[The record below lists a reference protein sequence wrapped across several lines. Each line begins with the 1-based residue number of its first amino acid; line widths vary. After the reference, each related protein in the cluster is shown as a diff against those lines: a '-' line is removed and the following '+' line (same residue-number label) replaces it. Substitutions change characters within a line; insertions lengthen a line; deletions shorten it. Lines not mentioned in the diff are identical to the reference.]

1 MHKYLTLALVAPAI
15 SLISAP
21 LAAQDGC
28 GVTRQLSA
36 TLDAGG
42 ANRISV
48 IGRAGSLRVVGR
60 SGLAEVRVTGEACAS
75 RSEIL
80 DQIEII
86 AERNGAE
93 THVEAFIPE
102 SRLGFLRSDYA
113 SLDLVVEVPEALA
126 LEVTDGSGPVEI
138 SELRNAITV
147 NDGSGPLAIRN
158 TTGEIRVRDG
168 SGAMTIESVRGTVTV
183 EDGSGAIEI
192 RDVTGNVRIRE
203 DGSGAIAVDRVSGD
217 FELGD
222 DGSGG
227 RSIGR
232 IGGTVSLPRR

>member
-1 MHKYLTLALVAPAI
+1 MHKSRTLGLGALATCLL
-15 SLISAP
+15 SSP
-21 LAAQDGC
+21 LAAQDDC
-28 GVTRQLSA
+28 EVTRQLST

-42 ANRISV
+42 ADRVLV
-48 IGRAGSLRVVGR
+48 IGRTGSLRIVGR
-60 SGLAEVRVTGEACAS
+60 QGLAEVRVTGEACAS

-93 THVEAFIPE
+93 AHVEAFIPE
-102 SRLGFLRSDYA
+102 SRFGFLRSDYA
-113 SLDLVVEVPEALA
+113 RLDLVVEVPEALA
-126 LEVTDGSGPVEI
+126 LEVTDGSGAIEI
-138 SELRNAITV
+138 SEVRNAITV
-147 NDGSGPLAIRN
+147 NDGSGALAIRN
-158 TTGEIRVRDG
+158 STGEVRVRDG
-168 SGAMTIESVRGTVTV
+168 SGGMTIESVRGTVTV

-232 IGGTVSLPRR
+232 IGGAVSLPRR